1 MRLRS
6 HFSSV
11 SSPRIEDDMF
21 ARVLSPIIEEVPHKP
36 RRRDALLVPVGQT
49 LYADPSARIW
59 DLYLSQAAKSDKEL
73 SDSVRSNADQLLVFV
88 RQTLKATLL
97 G

>member
-1 MRLRS
+1 MRLHS

-11 SSPRIEDDMF
+11 SSPRIEDDRF
-21 ARVLSPIIEEVPHKP
+21 AGVQSSMIEQVLNNP
-36 RRRDALLVPVGQT
+36 RRRDTGLVGQT
-49 LYADPSARIW
+49 LYGDPSARIW

-88 RQTLKATLL
+88 RQTLKVTLL